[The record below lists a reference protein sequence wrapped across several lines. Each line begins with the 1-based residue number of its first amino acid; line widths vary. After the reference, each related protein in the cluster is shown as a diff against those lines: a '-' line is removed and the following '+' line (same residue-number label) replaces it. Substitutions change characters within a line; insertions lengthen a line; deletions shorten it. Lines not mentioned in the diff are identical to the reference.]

1 MKAVEI
7 AKICHE
13 ANKAYCE
20 AIGDPFMP
28 HWGDAPEW
36 QRASTEAG
44 VAFLLENKNATP
56 RDTHASW
63 VECKVK
69 DGWAYGPK
77 KDAQKKEHPC
87 MVDYDDLPAEQK
99 MKDSIFLSIVRTLE

>member
-1 MKAVEI
+1 MKDVEI

-20 AIGDPFMP
+20 AHGDYSLP
-28 HWGDAPEW
+28 HWGGAPEW
-36 QRASTEAG
+36 QRASAEAG
-44 VAFLLENKNATP
+44 VAFLRANKNATP
-56 RDTHASW
+56 RDAHAFW
-63 VECKVK
+63 VACKQK

-77 KDAQKKEHPC
+77 KDVEKKEHPC

-99 MKDSIFLSIVRTLE
+99 MKDSIFLSLVRTLE